1 MAEKKLKGTRKWR
14 IEEKLSKITMWTE
27 PAAELE
33 LQRRQLCTK
42 FPHSR
47 PQAFIFWQ
55 IIPNLLSPLCTL
67 IMIQS
72 TLLELF
78 FSEKSLLSA
87 VTFILWGVNAWI
99 KLQSTI
105 NLGLKL
111 SELLEILK
119 ISERPTWRG
128 RWAPMHHGTLGF
140 GWRAMENVSLS
151 LSTYTHVPP
160 NKIYVRLFIS
170 LV

>member
-1 MAEKKLKGTRKWR
+1 MKDWGEIVQDYNVDRASSRAEASEEATLHQVSTFTATSIHILANNPQPFVTIVYFDNDTVNFTR
-14 IEEKLSKITMWTE
+14 T
-27 PAAELE
+27 
-33 LQRRQLCTK
+33 
-42 FPHSR
+42 
-47 PQAFIFWQ
+47 
-55 IIPNLLSPLCTL
+55 
-67 IMIQS
+67 
-72 TLLELF
+72 F

-105 NLGLKL
+105 NLGLEW

-151 LSTYTHVPP
+151 TYTHVPP